1 VKAEENKEEK
11 IGEGDKEN
19 KSQLEAEGEGRKEV
33 EDEPEAKLDVDDE
46 AEDEQESKQ
55 EDTYENAAKDNR
67 CLWMISKLEEYL
79 DDFKFDQMWKPEYY
93 SWLLD
98 FINHKM
104 NISKLYA
111 WISLKDKDIH
121 FTNSGIPSID
131 GKVEQF
137 QMIYFV
143 KVKFDEQITTSNIDA
158 AIYVDSVE
166 GDALDDLLNKMNSDY
181 MSKFLNDK
189 TWPEGVRKDFVAG
202 LHKFMASL
210 TEASHISKGRTTL
223 YIPQEDLSD
232 IEVAAKDKDLLQRLE
247 STVIFWTR
255 QIKEVVSNQ
264 ESQQSNENLSSP
276 LDEIDHW
283 STRTNNLDVLYKQL
297 QKPELQK
304 ICEVLKASES
314 SYLASFKDLEAKIE
328 EGSLEAAD
336 NLKYLRTLSEP
347 CKKIES
353 SEPKDIPG
361 LLPEVLNCVRLI
373 FEMSTHYWSEE
384 RMKGLLTKISN
395 QIIKRCRAK
404 INVDDMLAGDVDK
417 CMRDLDESIKCCNE
431 WKAICT
437 HSQDMIIKY
446 GSQTSGRT
454 WKLAKDDTIFA
465 ENEAFIQRCKDC
477 KDICEGQL
485 QFARKGEGIS
495 LPKFGGSKGPEIKKN
510 LDELEAMF
518 NKYLEDIRHLDYE
531 ILDVKKT
538 KWHDDYG
545 QKFKENQK
553 SLEIMYRNTALH
565 AFKNITTVEEG
576 VEMLENFHQLAKRQL
591 VKDYINS
598 KAAEN
603 VYNLFMTEMKEVE
616 EMYENYIKSTPPMAP
631 SLPKFA
637 GLAIWALS
645 LIIRIDKSKNVS

>member
-1 VKAEENKEEK
+1 MKAEENKEEK